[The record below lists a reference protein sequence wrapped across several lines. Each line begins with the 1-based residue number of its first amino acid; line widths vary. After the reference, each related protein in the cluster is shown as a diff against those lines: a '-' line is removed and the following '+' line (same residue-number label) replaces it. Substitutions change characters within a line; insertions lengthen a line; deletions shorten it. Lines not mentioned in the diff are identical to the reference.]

1 MWLFPRSSH
10 LLISLT
16 LALAL
21 PLTACGPSL
30 RRFVTERE
38 LLGPDFPGDPPSRH
52 LTLDPVYNE
61 EVEVVYWDNQREG
74 GRGTVLFVH
83 GIPNNKRTFLY
94 LWQHLAPEYRVIA
107 PDLPGFGFSS
117 KPYLREAFPPEDVYS
132 CNTLGYFLVNF
143 VECLER
149 EDARRRAEMGL
160 PNDHSDFE
168 DLTVV
173 ANSYG
178 CAGVMSALI
187 ITPQFSERVGR
198 IIFVSPA
205 VYYQRVLETSRLRRF
220 LTNFT
225 LIDPIIRGLRIDDR
239 IAVNSFIRIFYRDK
253 LDDGSDR
260 YRIPR
265 EQIEEIFRIMNEP
278 NFYYVVRA
286 FSRNL
291 NPWNYDRLEQSI
303 HEVKQPMLIL
313 AGDHDEIVP
322 NIFPRRLVNDVPNG
336 QLYVFGN
343 CGHQPHLELPEQT
356 NAVVASWLDHQLSGS
371 QDEWAWSPEAA
382 TAH

>member
-1 MWLFPRSSH
+1 MRLPRPSR

-16 LALAL
+16 LALAI
-21 PLTACGPSL
+21 PLTGCGPSL
-30 RRFVTERE
+30 RRFVSERE
-38 LLGPDFPGDPPSRH
+38 LLGEDFPGEPPTRT

-61 EVEVVYWDNQREG
+61 EVSAVYWDNQRDNA
-74 GRGTVLFVH
+74 RGTVLFVH

-143 VECLER
+143 VDCLER
-149 EDARRRAEMGL
+149 DDAARRASMGL
-160 PNDHSDFE
+160 PPDE
-168 DLTVV
+168 AGLRDLTII

-198 IIFVSPA
+198 IVYISPA
-205 VYYQRVLETSRLRRF
+205 VYYQRVLETSRMRRF
-220 LTNFT
+220 LSNFT
-225 LIDPIIRGLRIDDR
+225 LSDPIVRGLRIDDR
-239 IAVNSFIRIFYRDK
+239 IAVKSFLRIFYRDH
-253 LDDGSDR
+253 LDDGSER
-260 YRIPR
+260 YRVPR
-265 EQIEEIFRIMNEP
+265 EQIEEIFRILNEP

-291 NPWNYDRLEQSI
+291 NPWNYDRLEQGI
-303 HEVKQPMLIL
+303 QEIEQPMLIL

-336 QLYVFGN
+336 DLYVFEN
-343 CGHQPHLELPEQT
+343 CGHQPHLELPLDT
-356 NAVVASWLDHQLSGS
+356 NEVVADWLAHQLSGS
-371 QDEWAWSPEAA
+371 EEEWPRSPQTT
-382 TAH
+382 TAQ